1 MASTISST
9 PDEIPQRKVPMDDV
23 TIDAEMKKDLPEVK
37 VAKNPSVMPVPKFFL
52 PPKPMGNMAQNG
64 RRAGLPKSNSFD
76 DEFDDDE
83 FDDDYSDDDEFFTAT
98 SMNPELFK
106 ALKGGNIAFIEKA
119 RDMESSHLFDTSPKL
134 NTILHVAASSGHEKV
149 VKVILETK
157 GCQQLVMRKNS
168 AGDLALHVAASA
180 GHLPIVKLLLSASYQ
195 HLEES
200 QCSFEP
206 LKEQNKRGNT
216 PLHLALI
223 NKYQEVTSKIKYNE
237 VARFLVET
245 EPVVTCSSINKE
257 NKSPLYMAA
266 EAGDVELLEIML
278 NKLPCLQKVA
288 GKSIVHPTIS
298 CAFTTKNIGI
308 LDTVLRKMPH
318 LITNQDNTGMT
329 PLSHAA
335 SIGFLDGVQYLLEKA
350 SDCAYKID
358 LNGFYPIH
366 TASKKGHIEVIEFFL
381 NQYPDMSELLN
392 RNGQNILHVAAVSG
406 KAKAV
411 AYMLKRDDLEM
422 LINEKDNYGNTP
434 LHLASKERHPKVVSI
449 LTWDKRASLKL
460 LNNVGKT
467 ALDVAGDYSPVG
479 FPSFREQLTRQ
490 ALRYAGAPRAPRSS
504 TSKNMQIMMPHMK
517 LHSDKDR
524 VGTLL
529 LVAALVA
536 TVTFAAAFTVPG
548 GYNGFGGVATFLEKQ
563 MFQVFVICNTIA
575 MYSAIAVVVT
585 LIWAQLGDLN
595 FIIAA
600 LKFAVPIFGL
610 ALTMVSVA
618 FMVGNYLVLRNL
630 NWLAYLVLII
640 GSFVHLTLLILFSPL
655 CFPSSLHR
663 RFLRYILHYPFC
675 LLIKVTRSDTD
686 DRKEE

>member
-1 MASTISST
+1 
-9 PDEIPQRKVPMDDV
+9 
-23 TIDAEMKKDLPEVK
+23 
-37 VAKNPSVMPVPKFFL
+37 
-52 PPKPMGNMAQNG
+52 
-64 RRAGLPKSNSFD
+64 
-76 DEFDDDE
+76 
-83 FDDDYSDDDEFFTAT
+83 
-98 SMNPELFK
+98 
-106 ALKGGNIAFIEKA
+106 
-119 RDMESSHLFDTSPKL
+119 
-134 NTILHVAASSGHEKV
+134 
-149 VKVILETK
+149 
-157 GCQQLVMRKNS
+157 
-168 AGDLALHVAASA
+168 
-180 GHLPIVKLLLSASYQ
+180 
-195 HLEES
+195 
-200 QCSFEP
+200 
-206 LKEQNKRGNT
+206 
-216 PLHLALI
+216 
-223 NKYQEVTSKIKYNE
+223 
-237 VARFLVET
+237 
-245 EPVVTCSSINKE
+245 
-257 NKSPLYMAA
+257 
-266 EAGDVELLEIML
+266 
-278 NKLPCLQKVA
+278 
-288 GKSIVHPTIS
+288 
-298 CAFTTKNIGI
+298 
-308 LDTVLRKMPH
+308 
-318 LITNQDNTGMT
+318 
-329 PLSHAA
+329 
-335 SIGFLDGVQYLLEKA
+335 
-350 SDCAYKID
+350 
-358 LNGFYPIH
+358 
-366 TASKKGHIEVIEFFL
+366 
-381 NQYPDMSELLN
+381 
-392 RNGQNILHVAAVSG
+392 
-406 KAKAV
+406 
-411 AYMLKRDDLEM
+411 MLKRDDLEM

-536 TVTFAAAFTVPG
+536 TVTFAAAFIVPG
-548 GYNGFGGVATFLEKQ
+548 GYNGSGGVATFLEKQ

-595 FIIAA
+595 LVIAA

-618 FMVGNYLVLRNL
+618 FMVGNYLVLRNP

-663 RFLRYILHYPFC
+663 RFLRYILFYPFC

>member
-52 PPKPMGNMAQNG
+52 PPKPMGSMAQNG
-64 RRAGLPKSNSFD
+64 RRAGLPKSDSFD
-76 DEFDDDE
+76 DESDDDE

-98 SMNPELFK
+98 NMNPELFK

-180 GHLPIVKLLLSASYQ
+180 GHLPILKLLLSASYQ

-381 NQYPDMSELLN
+381 NQYPDTSELLN

-411 AYMLKRDDLEM
+411 AYILKRDDLEM

-449 LTWDKRASLKL
+449 LTWDKRVSLKL
-460 LNNVGKT
+460 LNIVGKT

-548 GYNGFGGVATFLEKQ
+548 GYNGSGGVATFLEKQ

-595 FIIAA
+595 LVIAA

-618 FMVGNYLVLRNL
+618 FMFLTP
-630 NWLAYLVLII
+630 
-640 GSFVHLTLLILFSPL
+640 SF
-655 CFPSSLHR
+655 SSLHP
-663 RFLRYILHYPFC
+663 LLPILPFD
-675 LLIKVTRSDTD
+675 KSY
-686 DRKEE
+686 

>member
-1 MASTISST
+1 MASKISST

-23 TIDAEMKKDLPEVK
+23 TIDAGMKKDLPEVN
-37 VAKNPSVMPVPKFFL
+37 VAKKPSVMPVPKFYL
-52 PPKPMGNMAQNG
+52 PPKPMGYLAQNG
-64 RRAGLPKSNSFD
+64 RRAGLQMSDSFD
-76 DEFDDDE
+76 DDDE

-98 SMNPELFK
+98 NMNPELFK

-119 RDMESSHLFDTSPKL
+119 RDMESCHLFDTSPKL

-206 LKEQNKRGNT
+206 LKERNKRGNT

-223 NKYQEVTSKIKYNE
+223 NKYQEVTFKTKYNE

-245 EPVVTCSSINKE
+245 QPVVTCSSINKE

-278 NKLPCLQKVA
+278 NKFPCLQNVA

-318 LITNQDNTGMT
+318 LITNQDITGMT

-335 SIGFLDGVQYLLEKA
+335 SIGFLDGVQCLLEKA
-350 SDCAYKID
+350 SDCGYK
-358 LNGFYPIH
+358 
-366 TASKKGHIEVIEFFL
+366 T
-381 NQYPDMSELLN
+381 
-392 RNGQNILHVAAVSG
+392 
-406 KAKAV
+406 
-411 AYMLKRDDLEM
+411 YMLKRDNLEM
-422 LINEKDNYGNTP
+422 LINEKDNYGNTH

-449 LTWDKRASLKL
+449 LTWDKRVSLKS
-460 LNNVGKT
+460 LNNLGKT
-467 ALDVAGDYSPVG
+467 ALDVAGDYSTAE
-479 FPSFREQLTRQ
+479 FPSFREQLTWQ
-490 ALRYAGAPRAPRSS
+490 ALRYAGAPRAPRST
-504 TSKNMQIMMPHMK
+504 TSKNMQIMMPPLK
-517 LHSDKDR
+517 LHNEDKYKDR

-529 LVAALVA
+529 LVATLVA

-548 GYNGFGGVATFLEKQ
+548 GYNGSGGVTTFLEKQ
-563 MFQVFVICNTIA
+563 MFQVFVICNSIA

-595 FIIAA
+595 LVIAA
-600 LKFAVPIFGL
+600 FKFAVPIFGL

-640 GSFVHLTLLILFSPL
+640 GSFVHLTLLLLFSPL
-655 CFPSSLHR
+655 CFPCSLHH
-663 RFLRYILHYPFC
+663 RFLRYILYYPFC

>member
-9 PDEIPQRKVPMDDV
+9 PDEIPQRKVPMDGV

-52 PPKPMGNMAQNG
+52 PPKPMGSMAQNG
-64 RRAGLPKSNSFD
+64 RRAGLPKSDSFD
-76 DEFDDDE
+76 DESDDDE

-98 SMNPELFK
+98 NMNPELFK

-180 GHLPIVKLLLSASYQ
+180 GHLPILKLLLSASYQ

-449 LTWDKRASLKL
+449 LTWDKRVSLKL

-467 ALDVAGDYSPVG
+467 ALDVAGDYSPVR

-548 GYNGFGGVATFLEKQ
+548 GYNGSGGVATFLEKQ

-595 FIIAA
+595 LVIAA

-640 GSFVHLTLLILFSPL
+640 GSFVHLTLLIVFSPL

-663 RFLRYILHYPFC
+663 RFLRYILYYPFC

>member
-64 RRAGLPKSNSFD
+64 RRAGLPKSDSFD

-98 SMNPELFK
+98 NMNPELFK

-223 NKYQEVTSKIKYNE
+223 NKYQEVTFKTKYNE

-245 EPVVTCSSINKE
+245 KPVVTCSSINKE

-548 GYNGFGGVATFLEKQ
+548 GYNGSGGVATFLEKQ

-575 MYSAIAVVVT
+575 MYSAIAVVAT

-595 FIIAA
+595 LVIAA
-600 LKFAVPIFGL
+600 FKFAVPIFGL

-640 GSFVHLTLLILFSPL
+640 GSFVHLSLLILFSPL
-655 CFPSSLHR
+655 CFPSSLHH
-663 RFLRYILHYPFC
+663 RFLRYILYYPFC